1 MLNDFLNSSSPH
13 LHKKWLIAV
22 SGGIDSMVLWDL
34 VSKAKINYGIAHCNF
49 NLRGNESLE
58 DQNFVHNRAID
69 LKVPFFSQSFNTYKY
84 AKEKKISIQE
94 AARFLRY
101 DWLFTIAKE
110 HDFNIISTGHQLND
124 EIETIIFRIAKGT
137 GFKGLRGIPQENGII
152 FRPLLFASSEQIN
165 SYALEMNIEFR
176 NDSSNLSR
184 KYSRNLIRLEIIP
197 KLKNI
202 NPELEKT
209 FAENLSIWKQSFD
222 LYKYSV
228 NEFSKKAVTHSR
240 SVTHIDLTVILN
252 SPAPLILLYEII
264 HPLDFNKAQCEE
276 IIEAYLSKGKKWITS
291 NKIATLDSTE
301 LLIFPKI
308 LVEPFEIF
316 WDDPK
321 DKIEFRE
328 GFFLIGNQGNP
339 SEQILVN
346 LNKLKWP
353 LKIRNW
359 RKGDTFYPAGMNGQ
373 SKKLKKY
380 FTDNKFNYFQKN
392 TTLILT
398 DSENNIIWLVGHRAD
413 QRFLSPKNGTQI
425 QFYRNV

>member
-1 MLNDFLNSSSPH
+1 MHLSNGNQILMLNDFLNSSSPH

-202 NPELEKT
+202 N
-209 FAENLSIWKQSFD
+209 
-222 LYKYSV
+222 
-228 NEFSKKAVTHSR
+228 
-240 SVTHIDLTVILN
+240 
-252 SPAPLILLYEII
+252 
-264 HPLDFNKAQCEE
+264 
-276 IIEAYLSKGKKWITS
+276 
-291 NKIATLDSTE
+291 
-301 LLIFPKI
+301 
-308 LVEPFEIF
+308 
-316 WDDPK
+316 
-321 DKIEFRE
+321 
-328 GFFLIGNQGNP
+328 
-339 SEQILVN
+339 
-346 LNKLKWP
+346 
-353 LKIRNW
+353 
-359 RKGDTFYPAGMNGQ
+359 
-373 SKKLKKY
+373 
-380 FTDNKFNYFQKN
+380 
-392 TTLILT
+392 
-398 DSENNIIWLVGHRAD
+398 
-413 QRFLSPKNGTQI
+413 
-425 QFYRNV
+425 